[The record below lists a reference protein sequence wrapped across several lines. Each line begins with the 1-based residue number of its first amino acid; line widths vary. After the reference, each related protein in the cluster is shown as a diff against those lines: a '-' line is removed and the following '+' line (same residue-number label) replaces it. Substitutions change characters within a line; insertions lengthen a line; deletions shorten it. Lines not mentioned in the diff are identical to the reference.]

1 MPLESICK
9 MRYNKKVSYHTEV
22 VRPMPDQMMHHYADM
37 PSKEL
42 ILVVDDEQDI
52 RTLLRILFEKEG
64 WTVAE
69 AANGREALSF
79 AKNGSADISLIV
91 MDIMMPVMNG
101 IEAAEKLRSMTGAPI
116 LFLTARSSDADKTE
130 AYRSGA
136 DDYIV
141 KPFYATDLR
150 LKAHAM
156 ISRYRRYRDT
166 LVRLESTDHDDVYS
180 PAAGIEIRFHEK
192 VVTKNGKKVMLTD
205 REYALL
211 CFFCRHRQKTLSPAE
226 IYEAVWEE
234 PYLNTSSNTVIVHIA
249 NLRKKLEQDGGT
261 SFIRT
266 VWGKGYRI
274 D

>member
-1 MPLESICK
+1 MPE
-9 MRYNKKVSYHTEV
+9 
-22 VRPMPDQMMHHYADM
+22 QMMYPPADI
-37 PSKEL
+37 PTNEW

-64 WTVAE
+64 WKVAE

-79 AKNGSADISLIV
+79 AETASADISLIV

-101 IEAAEKLRSMTGAPI
+101 IEAAQKLRSLTGAPI
-116 LFLTARSSDADKTE
+116 LFLTARSSDADKTA

-141 KPFYATDLR
+141 KPFHATDLR

-166 LVRLESTDHDDVYS
+166 LVRLELNDNEDVYS
-180 PAAGIEIRFHEK
+180 PAPGIEVRFHEK
-192 VVTKNGKKVMLTD
+192 IVTKNGKRIMLTD

-211 CFFCRHRQKTLSPAE
+211 SFFCRNRQKTLSPAE

-249 NLRKKLEQDGGT
+249 NLRKKIEQDGGT

>member
-1 MPLESICK
+1 MPENT
-9 MRYNKKVSYHTEV
+9 MRTHDISPIGE
-22 VRPMPDQMMHHYADM
+22 M
-37 PSKEL
+37 

-64 WTVAE
+64 WKVAE
-69 AANGREALSF
+69 ASNGREALSITECHPE
-79 AKNGSADISLIV
+79 AISLIV

-101 IEAAEKLRSMTGAPI
+101 IEAAEKLRLLTGAPI

-130 AYRSGA
+130 AYQSGA

-141 KPFYATDLR
+141 KPFHATDLR

-156 ISRYRRYRDT
+156 ISRYRQYRNT
-166 LVRLESTDHDDVYS
+166 LVRMEATDSEEVYS
-180 PAAGIEIRFHEK
+180 PATGIEVRFHEK
-192 VVTKNGKKVMLTD
+192 TVLKNGEKVMLTD
-205 REYALL
+205 REYELL

-234 PYLNTSSNTVIVHIA
+234 PYLSTSSNTVIVHIA

-266 VWGKGYRI
+266 VWGKGYRV

>member
-1 MPLESICK
+1 MSDK
-9 MRYNKKVSYHTEV
+9 AMYSY
-22 VRPMPDQMMHHYADM
+22 MKS
-37 PSKEL
+37 PSNEL

-64 WTVAE
+64 WQVAE
-69 AANGREALSF
+69 ASNGREALALAQS
-79 AKNGSADISLIV
+79 GADISLIV
-91 MDIMMPVMNG
+91 MDIMMPEMNG
-101 IEAAEKLRSMTGAPI
+101 IEAAEKLRPLTGAPI

-141 KPFYATDLR
+141 KPFHATDLR

-156 ISRYRRYRDT
+156 ISRYRTYRDT
-166 LVRLESTDHDDVYS
+166 LVLLESTDNGEIYS
-180 PAAGIEIRFHEK
+180 PAAGIEIRFRDK
-192 VVTKNGKKVMLTD
+192 IVTKNGERVMLTE
-205 REYALL
+205 REYELL
-211 CFFCRHRQKTLSPAE
+211 CFFCHHRRQTLSPSE

-249 NLRKKLEQDGGT
+249 NLRKKLEQDGGA

-266 VWGKGYRI
+266 VWGKGYRV

>member
-1 MPLESICK
+1 MSE
-9 MRYNKKVSYHTEV
+9 
-22 VRPMPDQMMHHYADM
+22 QMMYPPTDM
-37 PSKEL
+37 PANEL

-64 WTVAE
+64 WKVAE

-79 AKNGSADISLIV
+79 AETASADISLIV

-101 IEAAEKLRSMTGAPI
+101 IDAAEKLRAITGAPI

-141 KPFYATDLR
+141 KPFHATDLR
-150 LKAHAM
+150 LKVHAM

-166 LVRLESTDHDDVYS
+166 LVRLESSDNEDVYS
-180 PAAGIEIRFHEK
+180 PTAGIEVRFHEK
-192 VVTKNGKKVMLTD
+192 SVTKNGKKVMLTD
-205 REYALL
+205 REYELL
-211 CFFCRHRQKTLSPAE
+211 CFFCRNRQKTLSPAE

-266 VWGKGYRI
+266 VWGKGYRV